1 MRTRISRFI
10 SFLTLLSLTACNAP
24 SFLGSLQQAAPVA
37 VSQLTLAT
45 ADPHA
50 SPTPTPFQPIPPTA
64 TFNPTGGPAQSDAP
78 VQSTQA
84 APTTTPNPLGERLPR
99 PEGQVNILI
108 LGSDYR
114 PGQGYRTDVIL
125 LAALNPNKG
134 TVNLVSFPRDL
145 WVNIPGWEDQRINTA
160 QAHGGFAL
168 TQATFEQNFGVHPD
182 YYIMTN
188 FNGFRGIVNTLG
200 GIDVQASQ
208 YLSDKCDLPQA
219 VNGYCSVSPG
229 TVHMN
234 GDTAL
239 WYVRSRY
246 STSDFDRLRRAQE
259 VIQAIFFKLM
269 SLNAVSRAPELFSEF
284 ASSVETNLTLN
295 NILPLLPLASQ
306 VASGNGI
313 QRYTIGPA
321 QVTSWVTPQGAD
333 VLLPNQAAITAIIN
347 QAFFGQ

>member
-1 MRTRISRFI
+1 MRTRIFRFI
-10 SFLTLLSLTACNAP
+10 SLLTLFSLTACNAP
-24 SFLGSLQQAAPVA
+24 TVLSSLQPAAPVA
-37 VSQLTLAT
+37 ISRLILAT
-45 ADPHA
+45 ADPNA

-64 TFNPTGGPAQSDAP
+64 TFNPTEFPLQSDAP
-78 VQSTQA
+78 VQSAQA
-84 APTTTPNPLGERLPR
+84 SPNPTLNSLGERLPR

-114 PGQGYRTDVIL
+114 PNSGYRTDVIL

-145 WVNIPGWEDQRINTA
+145 WVNIPGWEAQRINTA

-208 YLSDKCDLPQA
+208 SLSDKCDLPQA
-219 VNGYCSVSPG
+219 VNGYCNVSPG

-259 VIQAIFFKLM
+259 VIQAIFYKMM
-269 SLNAVSRAPELFSEF
+269 SLNAVSRAPEIFNEF
-284 ASSVETNLTLN
+284 ISSVETNMTLN
-295 NILPLLPLASQ
+295 DMLPLLPLASQ
-306 VASGNGI
+306 LASGNGI
-313 QRYTIGPA
+313 QRYSIGPA

-333 VLLPNQAAITAIIN
+333 VLLPNQAAISAIID
-347 QAFFGQ
+347 QALFGK